1 MIKSSFYTDRRAEKW
16 ERIGSIFWSGNQDEE
31 PWKRTNGFLKNGYGR
46 VDDHSKEV
54 RSRKR

>member
-1 MIKSSFYTDRRAEKW
+1 MVKSSFYTTIEEKW
-16 ERIGSIFWSGNQDEE
+16 EWVGSILWSGKEGEE
-31 PWKRTNGFLKNGYGR
+31 SWKRTNGFLKKGYGR